1 MFNAEELLGL
11 IIDKIR
17 ADNSTKQITA
27 VDDLAAQEQAAE
39 KERLMVG
46 LVLLTQKIISNVDTK
61 LSEKIVKD
69 KDLINEIFKEFLF
82 SSVFSSDSQTT
93 AETENMLDLI
103 KNRAPRKMSLPAA
116 SGKPANRS
124 REAAYN
130 LLSELIKKS
139 PVIMNNFVRD

>member
-1 MFNAEELLGL
+1 M
-11 IIDKIR
+11 I
-17 ADNSTKQITA
+17 
-27 VDDLAAQEQAAE
+27 
-39 KERLMVG
+39 G
-46 LVLLTQKIISNVDTK
+46 LVLLTQKIISKVDTK

-82 SSVFSSDSQTT
+82 SSVFSTETQATGD
-93 AETENMLDLI
+93 TENMLDLI
-103 KNRAPRKMSLPAA
+103 KHRAPRKVSISAA
-116 SGKPANRS
+116 NGKPANKA